1 MRRGKRMRRS
11 LAIFLVMAMLLTI
24 VPWSPVLAAEAP
36 PAEESRTEE
45 LPGAEAAEAPEQLPE
60 RDSFGG
66 ILQGSGEAE
75 LPAIHTG
82 MPGEEE
88 QVRVLV
94 ELEQEPLTK
103 VTGALLD
110 GALSPTGLARQEAL
124 LEQHGSIQAQI
135 QALAEEREIEVRY
148 DYTLLANGFS
158 LACPYGLVD
167 DIRAVDGVRSVE
179 LCQTYSLPTEPQMNS
194 GNEMIGSREAWSLGL
209 DGTGMVVAVVDT
221 GLDTD
226 HPAFAQ
232 DPGAVTLTQEK
243 LEQLVEAKALRAQR
257 ISGVGAAGLRMSDKV
272 PFAFDYAGGDTDV
285 NHNGSSDHGTHVAG
299 TVTADPADGTISG
312 VAPKAQLVVMK
323 VFADGATGAVSD
335 DILAALEDCVTLGV
349 DVVNLSLGSPAGFT
363 QRQDLLTTM
372 EVYDRLEDAGIV
384 VAAAAGNEFSAA
396 YKNQWETDLS
406 LASNPDYG
414 IVGSPSTYTQTLS
427 VASVDNE
434 KIRSSYFQVGERKIS
449 FTDTAA
455 TYDPEGQLVKVL
467 GGQTLAY
474 VVVPGFGQE
483 ADYTGLDVKGKV
495 ALVSR
500 GTTTFQEKYDEARA
514 QGAAACI
521 IYNNDVG
528 LINMAITE
536 YPIPAVFISQTDG
549 KAMIDAAQNGQG
561 TLYVAQDTF
570 EAIGETGGQPSDFS
584 SWGTTAGLE
593 ITPDLMAPGG
603 NIYSSRDNGAY
614 GLMSG
619 TSMATPHVS
628 GAAALLLQ
636 YIRSQDNA
644 LLTEE
649 QLYNLLMSTAVPA
662 KDGAGV
668 PYSPRK
674 QGAGLVNLASA
685 LSTGAYLQ
693 VPGEQRAKLE
703 LGDDPGKTG
712 VYTMTFQVVNFGTES
727 LRYAFYGCGTLETA
741 PFGVSLE
748 EIGDYGFYSCKKLTS
763 LTLPDRVKTV
773 GIYAFAWCSGITEAN
788 LGGGLET
795 LGKYAFFYCT
805 ALTSVTFGGAMDT
818 IGNYA
823 FYKCSK
829 LASVNLGDSLRVIG
843 DGAFSGCTKI
853 TAISLPDSVRVVGSY
868 GFNGCSG
875 VKTLDLG
882 QGVEEI
888 GASAFKGLKAV
899 TTLTI
904 PDSVRSIGS
913 TAFGFMSGL
922 LELNLNGN
930 TKQYGSSIFN
940 AATKLPAV
948 ELPEGMTEIPASMFS
963 GCSALTTVSIPET
976 VTVIQESAFRSCK
989 KLTGVVLPRNLT
1001 YIGDGAFYACAGLT
1015 SVSIPDPVT
1024 YVGDQAF
1031 RDLTNMT
1038 QLTIGVSVETIGDF
1052 AFYGCT
1058 KLTQVTLPDSVKS
1071 LGTSAFNKNSALKTF
1086 TFGTGLQS
1094 IGSMCFNMCYQLEAI
1109 QVPEGNTAFA
1119 ARDGVLY
1126 SKSMDT
1132 VVWYP
1137 QGKADTA
1144 YVMPETVKHIGPY
1157 GIYEVAALTSVTV
1170 SSGLE
1175 TIDEFGLARLNITG
1189 TLSLP
1194 ATVNS
1199 IHFKAFLYDYSLQGL
1214 ETPGE
1219 NATFQTRDGV
1229 LFTKDMSTLLVY
1241 PAGKP
1246 EISYTVPAGVRTV
1259 GTYAFYYNKGL
1270 QQLGLT
1276 DVTMVEEYAF
1286 YNAKGLVEA
1295 DFGNALVNVDT
1306 YAFNGCSNLAR
1317 LLGTGAL
1324 ENIGANAFSS
1334 CGLTYVLLPAIRTV
1348 GSYAFSFNQSMTRA
1362 VLGENVSAIYAS
1374 AFNYCTAMTEAYLLG
1389 AQPENVG
1396 TNIFNKTAADFTVYY
1411 DQGRTA
1417 DWAPGGETKWGAYP
1431 IAPTTFHTVTFLDVD
1446 HSVLL
1451 EEPVAQSQAAIV
1463 PQEPSRPEAPFTG
1476 WSADSSQ
1483 VTEDMVILAQY
1494 EGLKDT
1500 LTVTAQALG
1509 NGTVTPEGTTWYF
1522 YDSDAPY
1529 IFTPAEGYHVEQVT
1543 VNGQELGALE
1553 GYTFR
1558 NLREDGNLTVRF
1570 AINTYT
1576 VTYVDGLDGQI
1587 IATQTV
1593 EHGADA
1599 QAPAILPSHTGY
1611 HFTGWDKD
1619 GGNVTAD
1626 RMITAQ
1632 YEVNTYTVRFLDGT
1646 GAELSVQTV
1655 AHGQSAQV
1663 PEAPQWEGH
1672 TFAGWSGDSSCV
1684 VSDMTIQALYT
1695 TNRCTVF
1702 FTDWDGTVLKTQE
1715 VSYGEAAQ
1723 APDAPI
1729 REGHT
1734 FTGWSQDF
1742 SRITESLIVTA
1753 QYRINTYTVRF
1764 LDWDGKELS
1773 VQTVTYGDG
1782 AEAPQT
1788 PEREGFHFTGWDV
1801 SFTCVTEDLTVTAQ
1815 YEGNTYTV
1823 RFLDWDG
1830 RELSVQTVAHGQA
1843 AQAPEPPQR
1852 KGYRF
1857 TGWDTDFALVQS
1869 DLTVTARY
1877 EAALPFTDV
1886 REGSWYYEAVLW
1898 AYVNGI
1904 MQGMDAE
1911 TFRPEGECTR
1921 AQFVTVLYRLSGETA
1936 PEAGSTFADVAQG
1949 RYYTEA
1955 VAWAQTT
1962 GIVQGTGDNTFS
1974 PEARLTREQLV
1985 TFLYRYARYQG
1996 LDVTASG
2003 DLTAFPDAP
2012 SVHGWAE
2019 EAMAWAVDA
2028 GIIAGMDGSLAPAAN
2043 ATRAQ
2048 CAAILQRF
2056 AGLK

>member
-45 LPGAEAAEAPEQLPE
+45 FPGAEAAEAPEQLPE

-158 LACPYGLVD
+158 LVCPYGLVD

-194 GNEMIGSREAWSLGL
+194 GNEMIGSGEAWSLGL

-727 LRYAFYGCGTLETA
+727 LRYAIAPRALTENTTVEGQYGGKDVSFAAQSARDITGQVTWTTDQPDHVVTVPAGGTVTVTVTVTLSEALKQELSAAFENGIYIEGYVTLTQQTTEEGVTGCDLSVPYLAFFGDWGQAPVIDTGYYWEILNGEPSWSSQYTNYAGSMITGTASFYVFGGNPYVSGLAYYPEHNTLSPQRTDGYYDRVDLIYTSLLRNARSLTYRIENAATGEVYYRKTVDYVSKSVYSSNYDTILPAGAFAGESIDPWYGTDSAGEALKGGTTVIVSIDAELDWDGFDAEENRNCHWEFPVTIDNTVPQLVSGKSDGDTLTLELKDDRYLAYVEVYDAAHMGIFAEPIFSQGFSSKTAGEAVTVQVNVSGVETVYLGLADYGRNELVLKIDAATGQVLENSQFEYFERDGEITITNFTGSDLDVVIPDEIAGKPVTAIGDKAFFLNKTMKSVTLGKNIRSIGEMAFSRCDSLENIFVSRENESFQSMDGVLYTADGKTLLAYPNGKDYENYPVVSGTEVIASYAFFYAPVKQVFLPDSVGEIEAFGFYYATELTAVNFPRKLTAIGDQAFFACYSLETLTIPATVTDLGHGVWAACTSLGEISVAEENPNYSSRDGVLYNKDASRLMIYPYGKEGTAFALPETVEIIDDYAFYYTTLTAVTPSEALRVIGSYAFYGCGTLETA

-913 TAFGFMSGL
+913 TAFGSMSGL
-922 LELNLNGN
+922 
-930 TKQYGSSIFN
+930 
-940 AATKLPAV
+940 
-948 ELPEGMTEIPASMFS
+948 
-963 GCSALTTVSIPET
+963 
-976 VTVIQESAFRSCK
+976 
-989 KLTGVVLPRNLT
+989 
-1001 YIGDGAFYACAGLT
+1001 
-1015 SVSIPDPVT
+1015 
-1024 YVGDQAF
+1024 
-1031 RDLTNMT
+1031 
-1038 QLTIGVSVETIGDF
+1038 
-1052 AFYGCT
+1052 
-1058 KLTQVTLPDSVKS
+1058 
-1071 LGTSAFNKNSALKTF
+1071 
-1086 TFGTGLQS
+1086 
-1094 IGSMCFNMCYQLEAI
+1094 
-1109 QVPEGNTAFA
+1109 
-1119 ARDGVLY
+1119 
-1126 SKSMDT
+1126 
-1132 VVWYP
+1132 
-1137 QGKADTA
+1137 
-1144 YVMPETVKHIGPY
+1144 
-1157 GIYEVAALTSVTV
+1157 
-1170 SSGLE
+1170 
-1175 TIDEFGLARLNITG
+1175 
-1189 TLSLP
+1189 
-1194 ATVNS
+1194 
-1199 IHFKAFLYDYSLQGL
+1199 
-1214 ETPGE
+1214 
-1219 NATFQTRDGV
+1219 
-1229 LFTKDMSTLLVY
+1229 
-1241 PAGKP
+1241 
-1246 EISYTVPAGVRTV
+1246 
-1259 GTYAFYYNKGL
+1259 
-1270 QQLGLT
+1270 
-1276 DVTMVEEYAF
+1276 
-1286 YNAKGLVEA
+1286 
-1295 DFGNALVNVDT
+1295 
-1306 YAFNGCSNLAR
+1306 
-1317 LLGTGAL
+1317 
-1324 ENIGANAFSS
+1324 
-1334 CGLTYVLLPAIRTV
+1334 
-1348 GSYAFSFNQSMTRA
+1348 
-1362 VLGENVSAIYAS
+1362 
-1374 AFNYCTAMTEAYLLG
+1374 
-1389 AQPENVG
+1389 
-1396 TNIFNKTAADFTVYY
+1396 
-1411 DQGRTA
+1411 
-1417 DWAPGGETKWGAYP
+1417 
-1431 IAPTTFHTVTFLDVD
+1431 
-1446 HSVLL
+1446 
-1451 EEPVAQSQAAIV
+1451 
-1463 PQEPSRPEAPFTG
+1463 
-1476 WSADSSQ
+1476 
-1483 VTEDMVILAQY
+1483 
-1494 EGLKDT
+1494 
-1500 LTVTAQALG
+1500 
-1509 NGTVTPEGTTWYF
+1509 
-1522 YDSDAPY
+1522 
-1529 IFTPAEGYHVEQVT
+1529 
-1543 VNGQELGALE
+1543 
-1553 GYTFR
+1553 
-1558 NLREDGNLTVRF
+1558 
-1570 AINTYT
+1570 
-1576 VTYVDGLDGQI
+1576 
-1587 IATQTV
+1587 
-1593 EHGADA
+1593 
-1599 QAPAILPSHTGY
+1599 
-1611 HFTGWDKD
+1611 
-1619 GGNVTAD
+1619 
-1626 RMITAQ
+1626 
-1632 YEVNTYTVRFLDGT
+1632 
-1646 GAELSVQTV
+1646 
-1655 AHGQSAQV
+1655 
-1663 PEAPQWEGH
+1663 
-1672 TFAGWSGDSSCV
+1672 
-1684 VSDMTIQALYT
+1684 
-1695 TNRCTVF
+1695 
-1702 FTDWDGTVLKTQE
+1702 
-1715 VSYGEAAQ
+1715 
-1723 APDAPI
+1723 
-1729 REGHT
+1729 
-1734 FTGWSQDF
+1734 
-1742 SRITESLIVTA
+1742 
-1753 QYRINTYTVRF
+1753 
-1764 LDWDGKELS
+1764 
-1773 VQTVTYGDG
+1773 
-1782 AEAPQT
+1782 
-1788 PEREGFHFTGWDV
+1788 
-1801 SFTCVTEDLTVTAQ
+1801 
-1815 YEGNTYTV
+1815 
-1823 RFLDWDG
+1823 
-1830 RELSVQTVAHGQA
+1830 
-1843 AQAPEPPQR
+1843 
-1852 KGYRF
+1852 
-1857 TGWDTDFALVQS
+1857 
-1869 DLTVTARY
+1869 
-1877 EAALPFTDV
+1877 
-1886 REGSWYYEAVLW
+1886 
-1898 AYVNGI
+1898 
-1904 MQGMDAE
+1904 
-1911 TFRPEGECTR
+1911 
-1921 AQFVTVLYRLSGETA
+1921 
-1936 PEAGSTFADVAQG
+1936 
-1949 RYYTEA
+1949 
-1955 VAWAQTT
+1955 
-1962 GIVQGTGDNTFS
+1962 
-1974 PEARLTREQLV
+1974 LV

-2056 AGLK
+2056 DGLK